1 MTKAELIQE
10 VSKLS
15 GETLKTTDSIINQ
28 TLNTI
33 QSKLAV
39 GETVDLK
46 NFGKFFVK
54 SVEERKGRNPRTGED
69 IIIPAHKSAH
79 FRVGKM
85 LKNAVNE
92 ATGVA
97 K

>member
-28 TLNTI
+28 ALNTI

-79 FRVGKM
+79 FRVGKI
-85 LKNAVNE
+85 LKNVVN
-92 ATGVA
+92 GDD
-97 K
+97 

>member
-1 MTKAELIQE
+1 MTKSELIQE

-28 TLNTI
+28 TLDI
-33 QSKLAV
+33 IRSKLAV

-54 SVEERKGRNPRTGED
+54 NVEERKGRNPRTGED
-69 IIIPAHKSAH
+69 IIIHAHKSAH

-85 LKNAVNE
+85 LKNAVDGDE
-92 ATGVA
+92 
-97 K
+97 

>member
-1 MTKAELIQE
+1 MKMTKSELIQE

-15 GETLKTTDSIINQ
+15 GESLKTTDSIINQ
-28 TLNTI
+28 TLDTI

-39 GETVDLK
+39 GETVEILG
-46 NFGKFFVK
+46 FGKFFV
-54 SVEERKGRNPRTGED
+54 VNVNERKGRNPRTGED

-85 LKNAVNE
+85 LKNAVNSE
-92 ATGVA
+92 GAG
-97 K
+97 